1 MDVHELVEF
10 RAVTVDVQVVVV
22 FHAEIPSL
30 GTPLVDLAPVSDDQ
44 EPVELCVGNGPR
56 GELSIVEGPLVI
68 HGDDVGLIEL
78 TSIVELKPVP
88 VVVPAGRERGG

>member
-10 RAVTVDVQVVVV
+10 SAVTMDVQAVVV

-30 GTPLVDLAPVSDDQ
+30 GTPVVDLAPVSDDQ
-44 EPVELCVGNGPR
+44 EPVELCVGNGPS
-56 GELSIVEGPLVI
+56 GELCIVEGPLVI

-78 TSIVELKPVP
+78 ASIVELKPVP